1 MNAMKIA
8 SIITGVVLVAY
19 AVFALVWLW
28 GTSISWATFVKVTI
42 TAAVIVVVV
51 LGLALLYREYVE
63 EKNMK
68 KEGYLD

>member
-8 SIITGVVLVAY
+8 SIITGVILAAY
-19 AVFALVWLW
+19 AVFALIWLW

-42 TAAVIVVVV
+42 TAGVIVIVV

-63 EKNMK
+63 EKEMK
-68 KEGYLD
+68 KDGFLD

>member
-19 AVFALVWLW
+19 AIFALVWLS
-28 GTSISWATFVKVTI
+28 GTAISWATFVKVTI
-42 TAAVIVVVV
+42 TAGVIVIAV

-63 EKNMK
+63 ERSMK